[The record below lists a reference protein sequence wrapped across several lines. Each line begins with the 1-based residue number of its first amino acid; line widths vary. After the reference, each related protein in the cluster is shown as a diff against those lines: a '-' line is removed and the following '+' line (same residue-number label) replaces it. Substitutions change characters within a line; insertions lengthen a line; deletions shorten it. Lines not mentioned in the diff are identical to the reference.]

1 MGKCRNQI
9 VLVLVLDL
17 KRGVATFQ
25 RVFTESLDLVTMYSG
40 RAGVASILRTGLR
53 EIFVPKGLQ
62 DSAWGFYEAEL
73 VKAALQK
80 RIFLKFC
87 AFGLR
92 SGDKTPTTGSLV
104 LD

>member
-1 MGKCRNQI
+1 V
-9 VLVLVLDL
+9 VLLVELI
-17 KRGVATFQ
+17 G
-25 RVFTESLDLVTMYSG
+25 LVNFI
-40 RAGVASILRTGLR
+40 VASFPIYTVGGAVLFRRCGR
-53 EIFVPKGLQ
+53 DAFVLKGLE
-62 DSAWGFYEAEL
+62 DSARGFYEAEL

-104 LD
+104 LN